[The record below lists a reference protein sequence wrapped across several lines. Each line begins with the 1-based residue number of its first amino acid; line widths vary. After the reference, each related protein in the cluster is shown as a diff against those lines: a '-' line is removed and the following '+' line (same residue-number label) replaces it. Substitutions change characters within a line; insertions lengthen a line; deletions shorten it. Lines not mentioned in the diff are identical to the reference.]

1 MQILELISC
10 FHLSSSC
17 LISTGIYPPYACPP
31 WLVGRINPV
40 LSIWTLP
47 FNPVKLILLIA
58 WVYLC
63 LYFVQLV
70 QFSPLVPKKY
80 KSIAHILTLFTGPL
94 LLLILFLTDAAKKSS
109 VSGESIFLLIKQQVS
124 NIIANIRSRR
134 PGPDKDESAIR
145 LLDSSGNELK
155 EIYGHSDA
163 KRQDSHV
170 LDLTEKIIA
179 DSLDLRASDILI
191 DPKDES
197 IYTIRLRIDGV
208 LRILKKLDVET
219 SKAIVNSIK
228 AVSGMDIS
236 EKRRPQDGAFIAK
249 MAETITSFR
258 VASAGVVNGEKLSIR
273 VLNQNAGTFKLSD
286 VGLSNKQYSII
297 KNAINKPNGMILVCG
312 PTGSGKTTT
321 MYAML
326 NRIDRFTRNVITVED
341 PIEAVLPQAS
351 QIEINPK
358 ADITF
363 AKTLRSILRQDPD
376 VICVGEIR
384 DEETAEI
391 ALRAA
396 QTGHLVLAT
405 IHCDSNATAIV
416 RLLDLGVSPLL
427 LSSGLSLLAS
437 QRLLRLLCE
446 HCKRPARLPQ
456 ALIQDFQTKGIN
468 YSNMCEAV
476 GCKYCAGTGYRGR
489 IAILDPLVITDQLRV
504 DIAKNQALITEL
516 KTEGARKD
524 KSNLRREALRKVIS
538 GITSLQELKR
548 VIG

>member
-1 MQILELISC
+1 MQMPEFILC
-10 FHLSSSC
+10 FHSISSHLLSAGTQPLSSVW
-17 LISTGIYPPYACPP
+17 P
-31 WLVGRINPV
+31 
-40 LSIWTLP
+40 LP
-47 FNPVKLILLIA
+47 FHPVKLILLIVWA
-58 WVYLC
+58 YLC
-63 LYFVQLV
+63 LYFVQLI
-70 QFSPLVPKKY
+70 QFSPLVSKKY
-80 KSIAHILTLFTGPL
+80 KSIALILTLFTGPL
-94 LLLILFLTDAAKKSS
+94 LLLVLFIVDAAKKSS
-109 VSGESIFLLIKQQVS
+109 VSGDSIFLLIKQQVLNIIS
-124 NIIANIRSRR
+124 NIRFPRS
-134 PGPDKDESAIR
+134 GPVKDESAIK

-155 EIYGHSDA
+155 EIYGHSTG
-163 KRQDSHV
+163 KRQDSHT
-170 LDLTEKIIA
+170 LALTEKVIA
-179 DSLDLRASDILI
+179 DALDLRASDILI

-208 LRILKKLDVET
+208 LRIVRKLDVET
-219 SKAIVNSIK
+219 SKAVVNSIK

-249 MAETITSFR
+249 RAEAITSFR

-273 VLNQNAGTFKLSD
+273 VLNQNAGTFKLTD
-286 VGLSNKQYSII
+286 VGLTKQQYVVIRS
-297 KNAINKPNGMILVCG
+297 AINKPNGMILVCG

-326 NRIDRFTRNVITVED
+326 NQIDRFTRNVITVED

-405 IHCDSNATAIV
+405 IHCDSNATALV
-416 RLLDLGVSPLL
+416 RLLDLGVSSLL
-427 LSSGLSLLAS
+427 LSSGLSLLVS
-437 QRLLRLLCE
+437 QRLLRQLCGN
-446 HCKRPARLPQ
+446 CKRPALLPQ
-456 ALIQDFQTKGIN
+456 TLIRDFQSKGIN
-468 YSNMCEAV
+468 CSSIYEAA
-476 GCKYCAGTGYRGR
+476 GCKQCAGTGYRGR
-489 IAILDPLVITDQLRV
+489 IAVLDPLVITGQLRA
-504 DIAKNQALITEL
+504 DIANNQTLIAEL
-516 KTEGARKD
+516 KTEGVRKD
-524 KSNLRREALRKVIS
+524 VSNLRREALRKVLS
-538 GITSLQELKR
+538 GITSLQEVKR